1 VNQRGL
7 APGRFAKSL
16 AGEHDSLLVRM
27 KSTGISLLLLVS
39 LLGGTLS
46 SNVFAQS
53 PSDQD
58 DEVIRV
64 ETDLTNLFFT
74 ATNKQKGFVTT
85 LREEDVRLTEDGVP
99 QKILT
104 FQRETNRPLS
114 IAFLIDV
121 SASEERTLP
130 QEKAAARAFIET
142 IIQSSKDQA
151 AIIPF
156 TGSAFLEQ
164 GLTRDVFSIYRALER
179 VEVAMPAYL
188 GSGRPLSGIA
198 SGPGMKATPP
208 EGSTAIW
215 DAIALTSSEVLA
227 RNSDPK
233 MTENDRPGRGPGP
246 SRTDQISLSVGAA
259 GAAQFPN
266 QRRRAIILLTD
277 GQDTTSRLLRSEA
290 VNRALEA
297 ETVIYAIGIGD
308 SKYEGVDRGA
318 LNAVASGTG
327 GRAFFPKRET
337 DLQNAFAEIEQELR
351 SQYLIAYSSTNK
363 NRDGSYRQMRIDIT
377 NPDLQKEQLKLRHRP
392 GYFAKPLQNRE
403 R

>member
-1 VNQRGL
+1 
-7 APGRFAKSL
+7 
-16 AGEHDSLLVRM
+16 M
-27 KSTGISLLLLVS
+27 KSTGISLLLLFS
-39 LLGGTLS
+39 LLGGAPS
-46 SNVFAQS
+46 GNVSAQTR
-53 PSDQD
+53 SDQD

-85 LREEDVRLTEDGVP
+85 LREEDVRLMEDGVP

-104 FQRETNRPLS
+104 FQRETDRPLS

-188 GSGRPLSGIA
+188 GSGRPISGIA
-198 SGPGMKATPP
+198 SGPGMKATPS

-233 MTENDRPGRGPGP
+233 MIEKDRPDRRGSGPGQ
-246 SRTDQISLSVGAA
+246 SRTDQIGLSAGAA
-259 GAAQFPN
+259 GVAQFPN

-290 VNRALEA
+290 INRALEA

-308 SKYEGVDRGA
+308 SKYEGVDRDA
-318 LNAVASGTG
+318 LNVVASGTG

-363 NRDGSYRQMRIDIT
+363 NRDGSYRQMHIDIT